1 MKYNWNYLKIRLD
14 YVFISCVIY
23 RWHFYDTK
31 VLSCEEERMVAATNA
46 HRKDLIEKIE
56 KLKAGGTTELE

>member
-1 MKYNWNYLKIRLD
+1 MHFIYNII
-14 YVFISCVIY
+14 FQSFP